1 MYRQKSQ
8 LVTSST
14 HSLSAMYVLTG
25 IHQLETT
32 VDSCLD
38 RVARDPGHTP
48 DSCVVARVRGQGW
61 QCGGGE
67 RVGRE
72 AAVSQDMFADSEGIE
87 EEQGREGAGGRAG
100 STVDTEEVEEGV
112 IIQLPL
118 NYQMTGP
125 AVWEERTLMSPFNA
139 RPLLIAQI
147 KESRETVQTFFRSYM
162 DPQVH
167 LVTHYFTPPSWEGG
181 QYCLW
186 SPRGR
191 QVVREEE
198 CSRVKV
204 QGKTILKNPL
214 RLKHKSSVEETEEM
228 QKEEDVSRKRKR
240 PDPAIVLPQTEVER
254 RRQAYMWMV
263 GRGAL
268 EGVRIDHSAVSKLK
282 MFDSLIGKK

>member
-1 MYRQKSQ
+1 M
-8 LVTSST
+8 
-14 HSLSAMYVLTG
+14 
-25 IHQLETT
+25 
-32 VDSCLD
+32 DSCLD
-38 RVARDPGHTP
+38 RLARDPGHSP
-48 DSCVVARVRGQGW
+48 DSCVVARVRDQAW

-72 AAVSQDMFADSEGIE
+72 AGVSQDMFADSEGME
-87 EEQGREGAGGRAG
+87 EEEGREGAEGRAG
-100 STVDTEEVEEGV
+100 STGEREEVEEGV
-112 IIQLPL
+112 MVQLPL
-118 NYQMTGP
+118 NYQLMGP

-167 LVTHYFTPPSWEGG
+167 LVTHYSTSPSWEGG

-198 CSRVKV
+198 CTVEKV

-214 RLKHKSSVEETEEM
+214 RLQNKSSVEEVEVRQE
-228 QKEEDVSRKRKR
+228 EEDRSRKRKR
-240 PDPAIVLPQTEVER
+240 PDPVIVLPPTEVER
-254 RRQAYMWMV
+254 RRQAYLWMV
-263 GRGAL
+263 GRGTL
-268 EGVRIDHSAVSKLK
+268 EGVRVDHSAVSKLQ
-282 MFDSLIGKK
+282 MFDMLIGKK

>member
-8 LVTSST
+8 LATSST

-25 IHQLETT
+25 IHKLETT

-38 RVARDPGHTP
+38 RVATDPGHSP
-48 DSCVVARVRGQGW
+48 DSCVVARVRGQAW

-72 AAVSQDMFADSEGIE
+72 AGVSQDMFADSEGIE
-87 EEQGREGAGGRAG
+87 EEDVREGAGER
-100 STVDTEEVEEGV
+100 EEEEELEEGV
-112 IIQLPL
+112 LVQLPL
-118 NYQMTGP
+118 NYQLTGP
-125 AVWEERTLMSPFNA
+125 AVWQERTLMSPFNA

-162 DPQVH
+162 DPEVH
-167 LVTHYFTPPSWEGG
+167 LVTHYSSPPSWEGG

-204 QGKTILKNPL
+204 LGKTTLKNPL
-214 RLKHKSSVEETEEM
+214 RLKNKSSVEEMEEKR
-228 QKEEDVSRKRKR
+228 QEEEEEENMSRKRKR
-240 PDPAIVLPQTEVER
+240 PDPVIVLPQTEVER
-254 RRQAYMWMV
+254 RRQAYLWMV
-263 GRGAL
+263 SRGTL
-268 EGVRIDHSAVSKLK
+268 EGVRVDHSAVSKLK